1 MAEKKP
7 PQWRICRRRP
17 YKVAKSPQFSV
28 THVNHIGNKVD
39 NWRKFLTGLFRL
51 LPRAGKERSSEASY
65 KYHRLWMVNGH
76 FPSYLDTNQLLFPGD
91 SSPSQPASQ
100 EGMPKAHPSQKKGCL
115 SN

>member
-1 MAEKKP
+1 MAEKKT

-65 KYHRLWMVNGH
+65 KYHRL
-76 FPSYLDTNQLLFPGD
+76 
-91 SSPSQPASQ
+91 
-100 EGMPKAHPSQKKGCL
+100 
-115 SN
+115 